1 MKTTIRLIP
10 ILLAATLQQG
20 ALTAATQQGALEPG
34 WTQLFNG
41 QDLTGWKSGNIRIK
55 PLGYQT
61 TPTPAPGGRGGQG
74 PQAPAFTSPEVS
86 ADRRVTFRLYA
97 PEAAGVSIRAS
108 DIPAA
113 ARQDA

>member
-1 MKTTIRLIP
+1 MKTTIRLIL
-10 ILLAATLQQG
+10 IFLAAALQQG
-20 ALTAATQQGALEPG
+20 ALTAAAAHQRALEPA

-41 QDLTGWKSGNIRIK
+41 QDLTGWKTSGDTRLK
-55 PLGYQT
+55 PLEQT
-61 TPTPAPGGRGGQG
+61 PAPAPGGRGQG
-74 PQAPAFTSPEVS
+74 PQAPVFTSPEVS